1 MKVATFTLRADVHQ
15 SARWKQVAEAEGF
28 PSVGAWAAQALD
40 AYLKAQ
46 ARAGRPIPLSWH
58 KRRFSITLDGG
69 ETVKVAGHVS
79 PPFGSFAGTE
89 EGPAVY
95 SGRRRHVLVHIG
107 TGEIIA
113 TLRSFA
119 QCKALASELAP
130 ALLRREL
137 QEPSRII
144 ERHARESF

>member
-15 SARWKQVAEAEGF
+15 SARWKQAAEAEGF
-28 PSVGAWAAQALD
+28 PSVGAWAALALD
-40 AYLKAQ
+40 AYLKAR
-46 ARAGRPIPLSWH
+46 ARAGMPIPLSWH
-58 KRRFSITLDGG
+58 RRRFSITLDGG
-69 ETVKVAGHVS
+69 ETVAVSGHAS

-89 EGPAVY
+89 DGPAAY
-95 SGRRRHVLVHIG
+95 CGRHRHVLVNIG

-113 TLRSFA
+113 TLKSFA
-119 QCKALASELAP
+119 QCKSLAAELAP

-137 QEPSRII
+137 PEPDRIV